1 MLWDCYSDLRVAII
15 IGMIHPYILSP
26 SHLPIPLL
34 HALVPPPNA
43 LSADL
48 LEQYSQD
55 QAAIAALSQ
64 QADSLESEL
73 DDLIVTFTDAER
85 RLQQCYKTP

>member
-1 MLWDCYSDLRVAII
+1 M
-15 IGMIHPYILSP
+15 
-26 SHLPIPLL
+26 
-34 HALVPPPNA
+34 PPPNA

-85 RLQQCYKTP
+85 RLQQCYITP